1 MRRHN
6 AALAAGRIAPD
17 QAVVLIEHLIWT
29 GIDERV
35 TIGYSRSARRDR

>member
-1 MRRHN
+1 LRSHN

-17 QAVVLIEHLIWT
+17 QADVLREHLIWT

-35 TIGYSRSARRDR
+35 TIGYSRSARSDR